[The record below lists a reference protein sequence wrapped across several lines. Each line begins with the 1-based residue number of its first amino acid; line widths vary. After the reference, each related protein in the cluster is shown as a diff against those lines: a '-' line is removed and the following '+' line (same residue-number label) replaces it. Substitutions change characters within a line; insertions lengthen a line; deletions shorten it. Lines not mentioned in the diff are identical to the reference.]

1 MIKKSYICTLLLTR
15 SLPAHIHHCFFKNLT
30 GMKKLFTLFAMAAL
44 VIVFACGKSSTTPSN
59 NSTSLKFENLVA
71 NDTVL
76 KVNGVTSITAQ
87 VQGDG
92 LTYTWTASYGTFI
105 GSGAKVQWTVC
116 HSEKFTITCTVKDKN
131 NKSDSKSVTIRTID

>member
-1 MIKKSYICTLLLTR
+1 
-15 SLPAHIHHCFFKNLT
+15 
-30 GMKKLFTLFAMAAL
+30 MKKLFPLFAIVTMV
-44 VIVFACGKSSTTPSN
+44 VIFACSKSSTTPSN
-59 NSTSLKFENLVA
+59 GSTTLKFENLVA

-87 VQGDG
+87 AQGDG

-116 HSEKFTITCTVKDKN
+116 HSDKFVITCTVKDKS
-131 NKSDSKSVTIRTID
+131 NKTDSKSVTIRTID